1 MPENRATRFSLFASV
16 EGMPPWV
23 PHLLRQIVGLVIL
36 LWLILTLGRRLQG
49 FIILLLISLFLA
61 IALEPAVAYL
71 TRRGWKPGLATG
83 AIFLV
88 VFLVGV
94 LLVGLMI
101 PLIIDETTKLI
112 DRMPDY
118 VDRLTKFAARYNVDI
133 SGKGFNDALSSVDT
147 SLQSIARNVAG
158 SVFGVGSRLIATIFQ
173 GLTIAL
179 FTFYLTAEAP
189 KWRRAVLSVLSP
201 DKQIEVLRVI
211 EIAIEKT
218 GGYFYSR
225 ALLAAVAGSV
235 TWVALSLIGVPFALP
250 LGLWLG
256 ILSQFVPVI
265 GTYIGGLLP
274 LLIALLESPAKALWV
289 LGFIVVYQQIENYLI
304 SPRITGRT
312 MSLHPAVAFGSAIV
326 GGTLMGAVGAVMAL
340 PVAATVQAFVSTYL
354 HRHELVES
362 ELLADKQ
369 SQRERD
375 HDAGA
380 GTAEP
385 SRGAP

>member
-1 MPENRATRFSLFASV
+1 MSETPDPPQEGAAPETRRSRFSLFAPV

-23 PHLLRQIVGLVIL
+23 PHLLRQVVGLIVL
-36 LWLILTLGRRLQG
+36 LWLLLTVGRRLQG
-49 FIILLLISLFLA
+49 FLILLLISVFLA
-61 IALEPAVAYL
+61 IALEPAVAFL
-71 TRRGWKPGLATG
+71 TRRGWRPGLATG
-83 AIFLV
+83 AIFLL

-94 LLVGLMI
+94 LFIGLMI
-101 PLIIDETTKLI
+101 PLIIDEVTKLV
-112 DRMPDY
+112 DRMPSY
-118 VDRLTKFAARYNVDI
+118 IDRLTKFAARYNVDV
-133 SGKGFNDALSSVDT
+133 SGKGLNDALATIDT
-147 SLQSIARNVAG
+147 SLQTVARNVAG
-158 SVFGVGSRLIATIFQ
+158 HVFGVGGRLIATIFE

-189 KWRRAVLSVLSP
+189 KVRRTMLSVLSP
-201 DKQIEVLRVI
+201 DKQVEVLRII

-225 ALLAAVAGSV
+225 ALLAALSGAA
-235 TWVALSLIGVPFALP
+235 TWLALTIIGVPFALP

-274 LLIALLESPAKALWV
+274 LLIAFLESPAKGLWV
-289 LGFIVVYQQIENYLI
+289 LGFIVVYQQIENYLF
-304 SPRITGRT
+304 SPHITGRT

-362 ELLADKQ
+362 ELLSD
-369 SQRERD
+369 
-375 HDAGA
+375 
-380 GTAEP
+380 TA
-385 SRGAP
+385 RNKDGNDDG

>member
-1 MPENRATRFSLFASV
+1 MSETPDPPREGAASPTRRTRFSLFAPV
-16 EGMPPWV
+16 EGMPSWV
-23 PHLLRQIVGLVIL
+23 PHLLRQVVGLIVL
-36 LWLILTLGRRLQG
+36 LWLLLTVGRRLQG
-49 FIILLLISLFLA
+49 FLILLLISMFLA
-61 IALEPAVAYL
+61 IALEPAVAFL

-83 AIFLV
+83 AIFLL

-94 LLVGLMI
+94 LFIGLMI
-101 PLIIDETTKLI
+101 PLIIDEVAKLV
-112 DRMPDY
+112 DRMPSY
-118 VDRLTKFAARYNVDI
+118 VDRLTEFASRYNVDI
-133 SGKGFNDALSSVDT
+133 SGKGLNDALASIDT
-147 SLQSIARNVAG
+147 SLQGVARNVAG
-158 SVFGVGSRLIATIFQ
+158 HVFGVGSRLIATIFQ

-189 KWRRAVLSVLSP
+189 KVRRAVLSVLSP
-201 DKQIEVLRVI
+201 DKQVEVLRVI

-225 ALLAAVAGSV
+225 ALLAAVAGTA
-235 TWVALSLIGVPFALP
+235 TWLALTIIGVPFALP

-256 ILSQFVPVI
+256 ILSQFIPVI

-274 LLIALLESPAKALWV
+274 LLIALLESPTKGLWV

-362 ELLADKQ
+362 ELLGD
-369 SQRERD
+369 
-375 HDAGA
+375 
-380 GTAEP
+380 TARRKEEAED
-385 SRGAP
+385 G

>member
-1 MPENRATRFSLFASV
+1 MSATPDRPQESAEPGTRPGRFSLFAPV

-23 PHLLRQIVGLVIL
+23 PHLLRQIVGLMVL
-36 LWLILTLGRRLQG
+36 LWLLLTVGRRLQG
-49 FIILLLISLFLA
+49 FLILLVISLFLA
-61 IALEPAVAYL
+61 ISLEPAVAFL
-71 TRRGWKPGLATG
+71 TRRGWRPGLATG
-83 AIFLV
+83 AIFLL
-88 VFLVGV
+88 VFLVGI
-94 LLVGLMI
+94 LLIGLMI
-101 PLIIDETTKLI
+101 PLVIDEVTKLI
-112 DRMPDY
+112 DRMPSY
-118 VDRLTKFAARYNVDI
+118 IDRLTRYAARYNVDI
-133 SGKGFNDALSSVDT
+133 SGKGFNDALASIDT

-158 SVFGVGSRLIATIFQ
+158 HVFGVGSRLIVTIFE

-201 DKQIEVLRVI
+201 EKQVEVLRVI

-225 ALLAAVAGSV
+225 ALLATVAGFA
-235 TWVALSLIGVPFALP
+235 TWLALTIIGVPFALP

-274 LLIALLESPAKALWV
+274 LLIALLESPTKALWT

-362 ELLADKQ
+362 ELLGYTHEGGG
-369 SQRERD
+369 S
-375 HDAGA
+375 
-380 GTAEP
+380 EP
-385 SRGAP
+385 